1 MKKNYYC
8 PICGNKEL
16 TNLFI
21 TTHKGKRLSLHLT
34 SQAQLRKS
42 SGDVCCMECQKEWHI
57 NDLQNHRQ
65 AA

>member
-1 MKKNYYC
+1 MKKKYYC
-8 PICGNKEL
+8 PACGNKEL

-21 TTHKGKRLSLHLT
+21 TTHKGKRLSLHLS

-42 SGDVCCMECQKEWHI
+42 TGDVCCMECKKEWPI
-57 NDLQNHRQ
+57 SELQNQSQ